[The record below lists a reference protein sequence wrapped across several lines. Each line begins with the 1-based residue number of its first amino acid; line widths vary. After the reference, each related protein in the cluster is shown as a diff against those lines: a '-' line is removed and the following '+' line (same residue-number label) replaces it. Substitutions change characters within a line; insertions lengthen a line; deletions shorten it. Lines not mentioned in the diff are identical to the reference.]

1 MAFKI
6 SSDTIINDNAQ
17 FGSDLTLV
25 NENGISYITETGAF
39 TSSASGN
46 DLYLGY
52 GSSLVDI
59 TAPNVT
65 YSSGNSNVLDFTTD
79 SSQSV
84 YKFVMKITGNNGVG
98 GSATFA
104 SEVTSSS
111 PTGTGNR
118 FRRFDVSTDGTHWYG
133 YDYQNLKVMH
143 FTASTAWDASTLSSS
158 DEFSISG
165 TDSASREHS
174 NIRISENGEYFYRST
189 IRNIYK
195 YDLST
200 PWNIS
205 SATLASTTPN
215 PLKSPDDDAIIN
227 LKRDGTKMLLCDPGA
242 TKTALY
248 ELSAPWDTSTLTRIK
263 KVNYDFHNNSGVF
276 GLKLS
281 PDGTEVLAFNSSLGT
296 SFITKYNWL
305 TPWELDSTRSNSF
318 SPANGKQTS
327 TISRTLTDFIP
338 RPGGH
343 LDYKLLGL
351 SGAFAD
357 KLYKYNTTDS
367 AGAVVA
373 EKLQFP
379 GNVHF
384 ENGFMEFPDSGQT
397 SYVEFISI
405 DSGDNWYAK
414 ELYKG

>member
-6 SSDTIINDNAQ
+6 SNDIIINDSAQ

-25 NENGISYITETGAF
+25 NEDGISYITETGAF
-39 TSSASGN
+39 TSDATGN
-46 DLYLGY
+46 SLYLGY
-52 GSSLVDI
+52 GSSLVDV

-79 SSQSV
+79 SSQSA
-84 YKFVMKITGNNGVG
+84 YKFVMKITGNNGIG
-98 GSATFA
+98 GATTFA
-104 SEVTSSS
+104 SEISSTS
-111 PTGTGNR
+111 PTGSSNR
-118 FRRFDVSTDGTHWYG
+118 FYRFDASVDGIHWYG
-133 YDYQNLKVMH
+133 YDKLNYKFMH

-165 TDSASREHS
+165 TDSASRELSH
-174 NIRISENGEYFYRST
+174 IRISENGEYFYWST
-189 IRNIYK
+189 LRNIYK

-200 PWNIS
+200 PWDIS
-205 SATLASTTPN
+205 SASLASTTPN
-215 PLKSPDDDAIIN
+215 PLKNPSNDAVIN
-227 LKRDGTKMLLCDPGA
+227 FKRDGTKMLLNDYN
-242 TKTALY
+242 TNKTVLY
-248 ELSAPWDTSTLTRIK
+248 DLSTPWDTSTLTRIK
-263 KVNYDFHNNSGVF
+263 KVDYDFIYNFS
-276 GLKLS
+276 LKLS
-281 PDGTEVLAFNSSLGT
+281 PDGTEVLGLNTFAGQASVY
-296 SFITKYNWL
+296 KYDWL
-305 TPWELDSTRSNSF
+305 TPWELDSTQSNSF
-318 SPANGKQTS
+318 SSAKQTS
-327 TISRTLTDFIP
+327 SASRSHTDFIP

-343 LDYKLLGL
+343 LDWKLNPLVG
-351 SGAFAD
+351 GFAD
-357 KLYKYNTTDS
+357 KLYKYDITDS

-384 ENGFMEFPDSGQT
+384 ENGFIEFPDSGQT

>member
-65 YSSGNSNVLDFTTD
+65 YSSGNSNVLDFNLTG
-79 SSQSV
+79 SNQSA
-84 YKFVMKITGNNGVG
+84 YKFVMKITGNNGVAG
-98 GSATFA
+98 EASG
-104 SEVTSSS
+104 SEVGYSS

-133 YDYQNLKVMH
+133 YDYQNVKVMH

-158 DEFSISG
+158 DELSI
-165 TDSASREHS
+165 TDSPGRDFAH
-174 NIRISENGEYFYRST
+174 IRISENGEYFYRST
-189 IRNIYK
+189 IQNIYK

-200 PWNIS
+200 PWDIS

-215 PLKSPDDDAIIN
+215 PLKSPLNDAIIN
-227 LKRDGTKMLLCDPGA
+227 IKRDGTKMLLNDYSV
-242 TKTALY
+242 TKTVLY
-248 ELSAPWDTSTLTRIK
+248 NLSTPWDTSTLTRIK
-263 KVNYDFHNNSGVF
+263 KVDWKPTLFNNS
-276 GLKLS
+276 LKIS
-281 PDGTEVLAFNSSLGT
+281 PDGTDILGLYSAFSNT
-296 SFITKYNWL
+296 NIYRDKWL
-305 TPWELDSTRSNSF
+305 TPWELDSTQSNTLGSDKIYSNITRSI
-318 SPANGKQTS
+318 Q
-327 TISRTLTDFIP
+327 DFVP

-343 LDYKLLGL
+343 LDYKLLTL

-357 KLYKYNTTDS
+357 RLYKYNTTDS

-384 ENGFMEFPDSGQT
+384 ENGFIEFPDSGQT

>member
-25 NENGISYITETGAF
+25 NENGISYITNPGAF

-65 YSSGNSNVLDFTTD
+65 YSSGNSNALDFSLTG
-79 SSQSV
+79 SNQSA
-84 YKFVMKITGNNGVG
+84 YKFVMKIAGNNGIAG
-98 GSATFA
+98 ATTFA
-104 SEVTSSS
+104 SEVSSTS
-111 PTGTGNR
+111 PTGTSNR
-118 FRRFDVSTDGTHWYG
+118 FYRFDASVDGIHWYG
-133 YDYQNLKVMH
+133 YDKLNYKFMH

-165 TDSASREHS
+165 TDSASRDLSH
-174 NIRISENGEYFYRST
+174 IRISENGEYFYRST
-189 IRNIYK
+189 LRNIYK

-200 PWNIS
+200 QWDIS
-205 SATLASTTPN
+205 SASLASTTPN
-215 PLKSPDDDAIIN
+215 PLKSPSDDAQIN
-227 LKRDGTKMLLCDPGA
+227 FKRDGTKMLLSDPSAGR
-242 TKTALY
+242 TALY
-248 ELSAPWDTSTLTRIK
+248 ELSTPWDTSTLTRIK
-263 KVNYDFHNNSGVF
+263 KVDYDFISGNS
-276 GLKLS
+276 LKLS
-281 PDGTEVLAFNSSLGT
+281 LDGTEVLGLNASVGQT
-296 SFITKYNWL
+296 AVWKYNWL
-305 TPWELDSTRSNSF
+305 TPWELDSTKSNSF
-318 SPANGKQTS
+318 SNANQTS
-327 TISRTLTDFIP
+327 SVSRTLTDFVP

-343 LDYKLLGL
+343 LDWKLLPL

-357 KLYKYNTTDS
+357 KLYKYNITDS

-384 ENGFMEFPDSGQT
+384 ENGLIEFPDSGQT